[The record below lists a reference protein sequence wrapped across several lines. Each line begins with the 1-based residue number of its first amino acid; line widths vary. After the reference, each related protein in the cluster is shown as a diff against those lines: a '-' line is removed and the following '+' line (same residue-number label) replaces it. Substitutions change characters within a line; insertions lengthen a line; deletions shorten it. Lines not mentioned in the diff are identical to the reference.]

1 MNEVKPIIKHI
12 VFDIGQVLLHWDPE
26 VPFRTLIPDEL
37 ERQWFLTEVC
47 SPAWN
52 REQDRGREW
61 VDAENVLI
69 ADYPDYADLIRA
81 YRRDWIKMLTHRI
94 DGSIALLEAL
104 VAAGHDVTML
114 TNWHQDTFVEARGAH
129 AFLDITRGVTVS
141 GEVKLIKPDPAIYQ
155 LHAKTFELDPAH
167 TLFFDDSP
175 HNIRGAREQGWQ
187 AELYQSPEGM
197 RADLQRYGIGGI
209 E

>member
-1 MNEVKPIIKHI
+1 MNEIKHI

-26 VPFRTLIPDEL
+26 VPFRTLIPDEK
-37 ERQWFLTEVC
+37 ERAWFLTEVC

-61 VDAENVLI
+61 ADAEDLLI
-69 ADYPDYADLIRA
+69 AEYPAYADLIRA

-94 DGSIALLEAL
+94 DDSIAVLEAL
-104 VAAGHDVTML
+104 IAGGHDVTML
-114 TNWHQDTFVEARGAH
+114 TNWHQDTFVEARGH
-129 AFLDITRGVTVS
+129 HGFLDITRGVTVS

-155 LHAKTFELDPAH
+155 LHAETFALDPAH

-175 HNIRGAREQGWQ
+175 HNVQAARDQGWQ
-187 AELYQSPEGM
+187 AELFTTPLALQG
-197 RADLQRYGIGGI
+197 DLQRYGVMA
-209 E
+209 